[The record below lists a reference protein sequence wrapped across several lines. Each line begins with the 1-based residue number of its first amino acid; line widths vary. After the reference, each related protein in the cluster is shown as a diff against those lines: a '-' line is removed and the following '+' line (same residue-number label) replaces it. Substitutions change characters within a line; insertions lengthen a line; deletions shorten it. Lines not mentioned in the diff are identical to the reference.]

1 MVVFGLGKNLLFKSI
16 LGHCANQAQALLPKL
31 YCSVLW
37 RPLAW
42 NENNFLSSKIP
53 RQKIYCLLRIQ
64 VLIFNDWKLWKYFG
78 VKLHNFGTVASDQA
92 FTHDDMLNQTIFM
105 PDWKQ
110 NSYILCNCICVS
122 MTTIAQP
129 TVQSYTA
136 NVCRELQ
143 GLYREIGVQ
152 GFQIYGDCM
161 YTRNPC
167 NFEISTL
174 LFPL

>member
-1 MVVFGLGKNLLFKSI
+1 MSP
-16 LGHCANQAQALLPKL
+16 NQAQALLPNL

-37 RPLAW
+37 RPLKW
-42 NENNFLSSKIP
+42 KQFSEFENTKTKYILFIENPSF
-53 RQKIYCLLRIQ
+53 
-64 VLIFNDWKLWKYFG
+64 LIFYEWKLWKYFG

-129 TVQSYTA
+129 IQPYPTESGILLK
-136 NVCRELQ
+136 NL
-143 GLYREIGVQ
+143 
-152 GFQIYGDCM
+152 M
-161 YTRNPC
+161 YTNTFLIWLDLHMNGQKSPFFIIKF
-167 NFEISTL
+167 NFL
-174 LFPL
+174 